1 MDIVRRNTDYAL
13 RAMVNL
19 ARNYENGPV
28 SSRIIAEKE
37 DVPYQLM
44 CKLMQKLNN
53 AGLVT
58 SFMGPKGGFGLS
70 REPSEINILEVIETI
85 QKPISLNRCLLAGDI
100 CPRHKKCTVRAKL
113 LGLQE
118 YIGKYLSNITLDELA
133 SGSNKRVKKK
143 HKRVKNDAGKR

>member
-28 SSRIIAEKE
+28 SSRTIAKQEN
-37 DVPYQLM
+37 VPYQLM

-58 SFMGPKGGFGLS
+58 SYMGPKGGFGLS
-70 REPSEINILEVIETI
+70 REPSKINILEIIETI
-85 QKPISLNRCLLAGDI
+85 QKPISLNRCLLSRDI
-100 CPRHKKCTVRAKL
+100 CPRHKQCPVRPKL
-113 LGLQE
+113 LDLQE
-118 YIGKYLSNITLDELA
+118 YIGKYLSNISLDELA
-133 SGSNKRVKKK
+133 SGNPKRAKKK
-143 HKRVKNDAGKR
+143 HKKDKK

>member
-13 RAMVNL
+13 RAMIHL

-28 SSRIIAEKE
+28 SSRTIADEEK
-37 DVPYQLM
+37 VPYQLM

-58 SFMGPKGGFGLS
+58 SYMGPKGGFGLS

-100 CPRHKKCTVRAKL
+100 CPRQKQCPVRPKL
-113 LGLQE
+113 IDLQE
-118 YIGKYLSNITLDELA
+118 YIGRYLGNITLDELA
-133 SGSNKRVKKK
+133 LDNSKMAKKK
-143 HKRVKNDAGKR
+143 HKKDKK

>member
-28 SSRIIAEKE
+28 SSRTISEKE
-37 DVPYQLM
+37 SVPYQLM

-58 SFMGPKGGFGLS
+58 SYMGPKGGFGLG
-70 REPSEINILEVIETI
+70 REPTKINILEVIETI
-85 QKPISLNRCLLAGDI
+85 QKPISLNRCLLNRDI
-100 CPRHKKCTVRAKL
+100 CPRHKQCPVRPKL

-133 SGSNKRVKKK
+133 SGNSKKTKKRYKKDK
-143 HKRVKNDAGKR
+143 K

>member
-13 RAMVNL
+13 RAMIHL

-28 SSRIIAEKE
+28 SSKTVAEQE
-37 DVPYQLM
+37 NVPYQLM

-58 SFMGPKGGFGLS
+58 SYMGPKGGFGLS
-70 REPSEINILEVIETI
+70 RKPSKINILEVIETI

-100 CPRHKKCTVRAKL
+100 CPRQAQCPVRPKL
-113 LGLQE
+113 IGLQE
-118 YIGKYLSNITLDELA
+118 YIGKYLSDITLDELA
-133 SGSNKRVKKK
+133 SGNPKKTKKK
-143 HKRVKNDAGKR
+143 YKKDKK